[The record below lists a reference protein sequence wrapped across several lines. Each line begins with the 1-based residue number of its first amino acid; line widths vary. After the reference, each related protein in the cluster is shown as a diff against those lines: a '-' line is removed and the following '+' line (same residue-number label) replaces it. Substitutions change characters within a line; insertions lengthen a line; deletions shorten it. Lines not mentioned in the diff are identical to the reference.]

1 MNQGRI
7 WCVVN
12 PTVGLPLFLGSVA
25 VTSLIVHF
33 SVLSNTS
40 WFGAYWNG
48 HKAKAASVEGAAPP
62 VAGNSS
68 TAAPG
73 FVISVA
79 PVVTNTATS
88 ANGET
93 SFVITLAA
101 KPLATAQAAAPTGD
115 ATARVPEALALA
127 TTTATPTG
135 AK

>member
-33 SVLSNTS
+33 SVLSNAP

-48 HKAKAASVEGAAPP
+48 HKAKAASVEGATQP
-62 VAGNSS
+62 VAVNSS

-79 PVVTNTATS
+79 PVATNTATG

-101 KPLATAQAAAPTGD
+101 KPVSTALAEAPAGD
-115 ATARVPEALALA
+115 ATARLPESLEMA
-127 TTTATPTG
+127 TTAA

>member
-48 HKAKAASVEGAAPP
+48 HKAKAASVEGATQP
-62 VAGNSS
+62 VAVNSS
-68 TAAPG
+68 TATPG
-73 FVISVA
+73 VLISVA
-79 PVVTNTATS
+79 PVATTG

-101 KPLATAQAAAPTGD
+101 KPVPTALASAGD
-115 ATARVPEALALA
+115 ATARLPESLAMAA
-127 TTTATPTG
+127 TTA

>member
-33 SVLSNTS
+33 SVLSNAP

-48 HKAKAASVEGAAPP
+48 HKAKAASVEGATQP
-62 VAGNSS
+62 VAVNSS
-68 TAAPG
+68 TAPG
-73 FVISVA
+73 VLISVA
-79 PVVTNTATS
+79 PVAATG

-101 KPLATAQAAAPTGD
+101 KPVPTALAEAPAGD
-115 ATARVPEALALA
+115 ATARLPESLAMAA
-127 TTTATPTG
+127 TTA

>member
-33 SVLSNTS
+33 SVLSNAP

-48 HKAKAASVEGAAPP
+48 HKAKAASVEGATQP
-62 VAGNSS
+62 VAVNSS
-68 TAAPG
+68 TAPG
-73 FVISVA
+73 VLISVA
-79 PVVTNTATS
+79 PVAATG

-101 KPLATAQAAAPTGD
+101 KPVPTALAEASAGD
-115 ATARVPEALALA
+115 ATARVPESLAMAA
-127 TTTATPTG
+127 TTA